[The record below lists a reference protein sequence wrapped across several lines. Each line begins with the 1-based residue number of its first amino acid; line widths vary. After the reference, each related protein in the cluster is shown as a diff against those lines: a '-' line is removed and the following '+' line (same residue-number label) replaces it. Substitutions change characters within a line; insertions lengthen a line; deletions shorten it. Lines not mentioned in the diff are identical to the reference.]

1 LKCSEILNLH
11 FQGTSRLIST
21 DSEELNGAAAGSSPS
36 QQPPSQPKSATE
48 LVQQSVGEL
57 SSTAELLAVLS
68 DNAFVSPRPSTPPPA
83 LQPVIDQPVILSPT
97 VSSTPEASAQILSP
111 VSAQLERLP
120 SPVPEV
126 VDKPYAPLK
135 IKIKTDVIKRYE
147 RETARKIEKLKKRS
161 PEQTLPPPAPVE
173 PTPPPIEEPAT
184 RATRASKRQ
193 ATPADTT
200 NKKSASTPLPGTDN
214 YELYRTLTSP
224 TTEERYF
231 DSQSSVLGSSNTQQ
245 IARSRDSSE
254 VPSDFDASQHSSLA
268 AAPPSDVEVNFD
280 TEEDEQRHQ
289 QQTSS
294 GTEMTITVE
303 KTTPKRS
310 KQRVQKLVIKSPLK
324 ETNETIVPVEAAPTV
339 PTSVAA
345 VAAPS
350 VDEGEAAKV
359 GGRRSRR
366 QAATGINYT
375 ELTETVL
382 EAVQNENRV
391 ELSSPPAKRG
401 RKKTVVEPPAA
412 VQEEQPV
419 VVQPQPVVEKPVV
432 DEKSEEEVPLSKL
445 KGRRGRKAIL
455 QPAAPIVEEEKPEPK
470 GKSVK
475 NIFEFRYLDKYLC
488 FRCQS

>member
-1 LKCSEILNLH
+1 
-11 FQGTSRLIST
+11 
-21 DSEELNGAAAGSSPS
+21 
-36 QQPPSQPKSATE
+36 
-48 LVQQSVGEL
+48 
-57 SSTAELLAVLS
+57 VLS
-68 DNAFVSPRPSTPPPA
+68 DNAFVSPRPSTPPADLHPIA
-83 LQPVIDQPVILSPT
+83 EPPVILSPT
-97 VSSTPEASAQILSP
+97 VLGSPEPSAQIFSP
-111 VSAQLERLP
+111 VTAPLVRPP

-161 PEQTLPPPAPVE
+161 PEQTLPPPASAE
-173 PTPPPIEEPAT
+173 PTPPPVEEPAT

-193 ATPADTT
+193 TTPADVT
-200 NKKSASTPLPGTDN
+200 NKKSASTPQPGTDS

-268 AAPPSDVEVNFD
+268 AAPPSDVDVNFD

-294 GTEMTITVE
+294 GTEMTITAE
-303 KTTPKRS
+303 KATPKRG

-324 ETNETIVPVEAAPTV
+324 ETNETIAPVEAAPV
-339 PTSVAA
+339 VSPSVAA
-345 VAAPS
+345 AAAPP
-350 VDEGEAAKV
+350 VDEGEATKV

-391 ELSSPPAKRG
+391 ERTVLSSPPAKRG
-401 RKKTVVEPPAA
+401 RKKAVVESPAA
-412 VQEEQPV
+412 VQEESA
-419 VVQPQPVVEKPVV
+419 VQPEPPVAVEEPVAE
-432 DEKSEEEVPLSKL
+432 DKSEEEEVPLSKL
-445 KGRRGRKAIL
+445 KGRRGRKPVL
-455 QPAAPIVEEEKPEPK
+455 QAAAAPVVEEEKAEPK
-470 GKSVK
+470 G
-475 NIFEFRYLDKYLC
+475 EY
-488 FRCQS
+488 